1 MQDQM
6 GKILFK
12 INSCEKDTPKFSQ
25 SQEENDVDTLKIEKI
40 HAKKLSIFIYCSTSH
55 CTGVNKDTKLN
66 FGVSFSYKLTLKRIF
81 PECNTVTRA

>member
-25 SQEENDVDTLKIEKI
+25 SQEENDVDTLKIEKYMQRN
-40 HAKKLSIFIYCSTSH
+40 L
-55 CTGVNKDTKLN
+55 
-66 FGVSFSYKLTLKRIF
+66 VSLF
-81 PECNTVTRA
+81 TVVQATALG